1 MERQGNQG
9 GTTQSGEES
18 MKLRNRLLGGM
29 LLGVLLLAGGPLSAQ
44 TAPPA
49 PNVLG
54 NKTLDS
60 LAATFRSLL
69 LRNIPNPLYET
80 NSNWGHTREVA
91 NGLKWTGDILPLH
104 PHVTHAEKNSGVW
117 RKLRVTATNPADTLV
132 FDLRNLQQP
141 EPTRKTF
148 EAFLAFDANLN
159 FDEEKWRAGVRT
171 LAFSVRGR
179 LRVRLHLWCEVTS
192 RSETAAGALIPD
204 VIFRLR
210 VTKADLGYDNLVVEH
225 IAGIGGEAAKVMG
238 DTIHGFLRDFRPQ
251 MERHLL
257 DRANAAIVQAG
268 DTKEVRLSLSN
279 LFEHKD
285 ALADSAI
292 DLLKK
297 KK

>member
-1 MERQGNQG
+1 MR
-9 GTTQSGEES
+9 
-18 MKLRNRLLGGM
+18 LRPGLAAWLLTAT
-29 LLGVLLLAGGPLSAQ
+29 LLAQNSLFAQ
-44 TAPPA
+44 NALPP

-60 LAATFRSLL
+60 LAGTFRGLL
-69 LRNIPNPLYET
+69 LHNVPNPLYET
-80 NSNWGHTREVA
+80 DSNWGHKKEVP
-91 NGLKWTGDILPLH
+91 NGLKWTGNVLPLH
-104 PHVTHAEKNSGVW
+104 PHVTHSEKNDGVW
-117 RKLRVTATNPADTLV
+117 RKVRVTAKNANDTLV

-141 EPTRKTF
+141 EPSRKSF
-148 EAFLAFDANLN
+148 EAVLAFDAEVN

-171 LAFSVRGR
+171 LAFSVRAR

-192 RSETAAGALIPD
+192 RSETPPGSLIPD

-238 DTIHGFLRDFRPQ
+238 DTIHGVLRDFRPQ

-257 DRANAAIVQAG
+257 DRANAAIVKAG
-268 DTKEVRLSLSN
+268 DTREVRLSLTS
-279 LFEHKD
+279 LFEQKD
-285 ALADSAI
+285 ALTDSAL
-292 DLLKK
+292 DLIKK